1 MFMMEDNTYRDLRER
16 SLLQWLDEM
25 EKHEDLAVRG
35 GVRLCRDYLEHLH
48 NENARL
54 KEENALKNSYLRKM
68 AATAVPRPK
77 WLAIRR
83 GEVEK
88 PMMPSMA

>member
-68 AATAVPRPK
+68 AAK
-77 WLAIRR
+77 KR
-83 GEVEK
+83 G
-88 PMMPSMA
+88 